1 MDRLI
6 LEGIF
11 IGIIELGFIGVMS
24 YLIYKEKKK

>member
-1 MDRLI
+1 MDKLI

-11 IGIIELGFIGVMS
+11 IGIIELGFIVVMT